1 MSPSLPIAGGGP
13 LLDAGPLLIAG
24 GGPGGLVAAIALRRK
39 GFDVR
44 VFERAPELRVSGAG
58 LTLQINAVRMLEPLG
73 LADAVTAAGQRL
85 EAGTLEQAD
94 GTVLQRMDLA
104 GAAARFG
111 RAGVAIHRG
120 AFADVLAGALPS
132 GAVEYGAGV
141 EDVRQDA
148 DGVTAV
154 LSDGREVH
162 GAALVGADGI
172 HSAVRRAL
180 FGELAPRYAGYTCW
194 RGVAPPNVVVPPGC
208 TTERWGA
215 GRRFGIVPLG
225 AAGTY
230 WFATNNTPAGGA
242 DPDDVHGSLR
252 TLFAAFADPV
262 PALIA
267 GTPAAN
273 ILRNDIV
280 DLPIL
285 PRWTTG
291 RITLLGDA
299 AHAMT
304 PNMGQGACQAIED
317 AVILADHLAK
327 GRADVPAA
335 LQAYE
340 AARRKRVIG
349 IVRQSERLGQVG
361 QWENGVARGV
371 RDWLFR
377 SLPTSMMAGSFDGLY
392 GVDVPA

>member
-1 MSPSLPIAGGGP
+1 MTPPLPAAVATPI
-13 LLDAGPLLIAG
+13 LVAG
-24 GGPGGLVAAIALRRK
+24 GGPGGLVTAIALRRK

-44 VFERAPELRVSGAG
+44 VLERAPELRVAGAG
-58 LTLQINAVRMLEPLG
+58 LTLQINAVRMLGALG
-73 LADAVTAAGQRL
+73 LAPAVAAAGQRL
-85 EAGTLEQAD
+85 TAGTLEQAD
-94 GTVLQRMDLA
+94 GSVIQRMDLA

-111 RAGVAIHRG
+111 ESGVAIHRG
-120 AFADVLAGALPS
+120 ALADVLAGALPA
-132 GAVEYGAGV
+132 GVVEYGAGV
-141 EDVRQDA
+141 TDLRQDA

-154 LSDGREVH
+154 LSDGREVR

-172 HSAVRRAL
+172 HSAVRRSL
-180 FGELAPRYAGYTCW
+180 FGEVTPRYAGYTCW
-194 RGVAPPNVVVPPGC
+194 RGVAPPTVSLPPGC
-208 TTERWGA
+208 TTERWGV

-225 AAGTY
+225 AVGTY

-242 DPDDVHGSLR
+242 DPADVHGALAA
-252 TLFAAFADPV
+252 LFAGFADPV
-262 PALIA
+262 LALIA

-285 PRWTTG
+285 PRWTEG
-291 RITLLGDA
+291 RVTLLGDA

-335 LQAYE
+335 LRAYE
-340 AARRKRVIG
+340 AARRDRVIG
-349 IVRQSERLGQVG
+349 IVRQSERMGQVG
-361 QWENGVARGV
+361 QWENGLARGM
-371 RDWLFR
+371 RDLIFR
-377 SLPTSMMAGSFDGLY
+377 SLPSSMMARSFDALY
-392 GVDVPA
+392 GVEVPG